1 MTHDLSPSGESN
13 TKDVCTDMVHLNLLL
28 EQLIRTVK
36 LNAKHF
42 GAHVVDVDDSQSINL
57 VSNSPS
63 PSPLSSISE
72 SKEASFSPVLSQAS
86 ACSLPAVINA
96 LSLNPAPLPTQ
107 SALVASFDSYQFQ
120 RIVSNILVMLFLQH
134 PTGVLESELP
144 VFYQQVFGEPL
155 VIFQDLKYCLSVHK
169 AILCTQTANRGT
181 LFSLNPDQIECVVAQ
196 FEPQMLRSAL
206 IYHIQKIFRCY
217 PNGIACSC
225 FQQVFYNM
233 IQLRLSK
240 FLSCWV
246 QFVQSIPSIYC
257 INIGGSN
264 MFIQMDDLNT
274 LAVTKKA
281 GVSMTRKEIKCFLMR
296 HLNASNILKHCYG
309 YDELLMALFR
319 EHEYINSAQMEQM
332 FYALYKCRL
341 VHEAPFVQSK
351 LNGICDSYASPDG
364 VTLYN
369 LSSPYVTYMKDN
381 VDGFNA
387 IFKRELTFNSQG
399 NKHPRCVK
407 DVSQSIIKSPFST
420 DHCTLFLGG
429 FCKGDSSEALERELN
444 DMGVEVVSC
453 SGILYRSYGWA
464 YVTLSSAKEC
474 DYLLSISPIYILR
487 RSIDVRPYLDRYKA
501 YHSIDKKPSKRQMM
515 QSIRRFIIDAKS
527 ESLSIAELQSRL
539 FRKYSYRISGPEII
553 QLVTNH
559 PNVFY
564 VRNLPGQYNSP
575 RIYVCSND

>member
-1 MTHDLSPSGESN
+1 MLVNMKKDLSASVTIQTQGNCAAIIPLNLLVEKLKALQFNPKHLSAEQRQPINVVSDILSPSPTNGLP
-13 TKDVCTDMVHLNLLL
+13 CT
-28 EQLIRTVK
+28 
-36 LNAKHF
+36 
-42 GAHVVDVDDSQSINL
+42 
-57 VSNSPS
+57 
-63 PSPLSSISE
+63 E
-72 SKEASFSPVLSQAS
+72 SKAVMSHAVVAQQ
-86 ACSLPAVINA
+86 LPRPSVFVTAYE
-96 LSLNPAPLPTQ
+96 
-107 SALVASFDSYQFQ
+107 SYQTR
-120 RIVSNILVMLFLQH
+120 RIVSNILLILFLQH
-134 PTGVLESELP
+134 PIGVLETELSL
-144 VFYQQVFGEPL
+144 FYQQCFNEPFVL
-155 VIFQDLKYCLSVHK
+155 SSDLRYLLSVHK
-169 AILCTQTANRGT
+169 AIICTQTANRGALFT
-181 LFSLNPDQIECVVAQ
+181 LNTDEIEFILTQ
-196 FEPQMLRSAL
+196 FEPQTLRAAVV
-206 IYHIQKIFRCY
+206 YHIHKIFRCY